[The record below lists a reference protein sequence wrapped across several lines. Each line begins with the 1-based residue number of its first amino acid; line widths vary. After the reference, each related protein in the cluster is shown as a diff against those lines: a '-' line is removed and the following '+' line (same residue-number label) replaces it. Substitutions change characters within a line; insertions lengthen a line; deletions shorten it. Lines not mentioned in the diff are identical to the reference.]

1 MAQRIDLTD
10 QVSDIAVETALRNIN
25 AGEVI
30 VAPSEFG
37 YIYLCD
43 AFKKDAV
50 KAIHILRGDAE
61 GVVPQVFIKDAKV
74 LTGLVTTVSSEVN
87 LLTEKFWPGPLS
99 ITFNVQPGLSWNLG
113 DNGRL
118 GKVNIRVPNHKF
130 LLQLL
135 SNTGPLV
142 VAAAALSGK
151 ASTLD
156 LAALPI
162 NENDIGVIF
171 ADGVLVSPGKST
183 IIDAT
188 GTILKI
194 KRSGV
199 INNNQL
205 SEVLPDIFS

>member
-10 QVSDIAVETALRNIN
+10 QVFDIAVETALRNIN

-171 ADGVLVSPGKST
+171 ADVVLISPGKST
-183 IIDAT
+183 IIDASGAT
-188 GTILKI
+188 LKV

>member
-10 QVSDIAVETALRNIN
+10 QVFDIAVETALRNIN

-37 YIYLCD
+37 YVYLCD

-50 KAIHILRGDAE
+50 KAVHILRGDAE

-74 LTGLVTTVSSEVN
+74 LTGLVTTVSKEIN

-130 LLQLL
+130 LFQVL

-188 GTILKI
+188 GTILKV

-205 SEVLPDIFS
+205 SEVIPDIFS

>member
-10 QVSDIAVETALRNIN
+10 QVFDIAVETALRNIN

-37 YIYLCD
+37 YVYLCD

-50 KAIHILRGDAE
+50 KALHILRGDAD
-61 GVVPQVFIKDAKV
+61 GVVPQVFVKDAKV
-74 LTGLVTTVSSEVN
+74 LTGLVTTVSNEIN

-130 LLQLL
+130 LLKVL
-135 SNTGPLV
+135 STTGPLV

-162 NENDIGVIF
+162 NENDISVIF

-205 SEVLPDIFS
+205 SEVIPDIFS

>member
-10 QVSDIAVETALRNIN
+10 QAFDIAVETALRNIN

-50 KAIHILRGDAE
+50 KAVHILRGDAE
-61 GVVPQVFIKDAKV
+61 GVVPQVFIRDASV
-74 LTGLVTTVSSEVN
+74 LTGLVTVVSSEIK
-87 LLTEKFWPGPLS
+87 LLTAKFWPGPLS
-99 ITFNVQPGLSWNLG
+99 ITFDTQPGLSWNLG
-113 DNGRL
+113 DSGRL
-118 GKVNIRVPNHKF
+118 GKVNLRVPNHKF
-130 LLQLL
+130 LLQILK
-135 SNTGPLV
+135 NTGPLV

-151 ASTLD
+151 AATLD
-156 LAALPI
+156 LATLPI
-162 NENDIGVIF
+162 NESDVGVIF
-171 ADGVLVSPGKST
+171 ADGVITSPGKST
-183 IIDAT
+183 IINAT
-188 GTILKI
+188 GTGLKI

-205 SEVLPDIFS
+205 SEVIPDIFT

>member
-10 QVSDIAVETALRNIN
+10 QVFDIAVETALRNIN

-37 YIYLCD
+37 YVYLCD

-50 KAIHILRGDAE
+50 KAVHILRGDAE
-61 GVVPQVFIKDAKV
+61 GVVPQVFIKDTKV
-74 LTGLVTTVSSEVN
+74 LTGLVTTVSNEIN

-130 LLQLL
+130 LLQVL

-151 ASTLD
+151 ASPLD

-171 ADGVLVSPGKST
+171 ADGVLISPGKST

-188 GTILKI
+188 GTTLKI

-205 SEVLPDIFS
+205 SEVIPDIFS

>member
-171 ADGVLVSPGKST
+171 ADVVLISPGKST
-183 IIDAT
+183 IIDASGAT
-188 GTILKI
+188 LKV

>member
-10 QVSDIAVETALRNIN
+10 QVFDIAVETALRNIT

-37 YIYLCD
+37 YVYLCD

-50 KAIHILRGDAE
+50 KAVHILRGDAE

-130 LLQLL
+130 LLQVL

-188 GTILKI
+188 GTILKV

-205 SEVLPDIFS
+205 SEVIPDIFS

>member
-10 QVSDIAVETALRNIN
+10 QVFDIAVETALRNIT

-37 YIYLCD
+37 YVYLCD

-50 KAIHILRGDAE
+50 KAVHILRGDAE
-61 GVVPQVFIKDAKV
+61 GVVPQVFVKDTKV
-74 LTGLVTTVSSEVN
+74 LTGLVTNVSKEIN

-130 LLQLL
+130 LLQVL

-171 ADGVLVSPGKST
+171 ADGVLASPGKST

>member
-10 QVSDIAVETALRNIN
+10 QVFEIAVETALRNIN

-37 YIYLCD
+37 YVYLCD

-50 KAIHILRGDAE
+50 KAVHILRGDAE
-61 GVVPQVFIKDAKV
+61 GVVPQVFIKDTKV
-74 LTGLVTTVSSEVN
+74 LTGLVTNVSKEIN

-130 LLQLL
+130 LLQVL

-188 GTILKI
+188 GAILKI

-205 SEVLPDIFS
+205 SEVIPDIFS

>member
-10 QVSDIAVETALRNIN
+10 QVFDIAVETALRNIN

-37 YIYLCD
+37 YVYLCD

-50 KAIHILRGDAE
+50 KAVHILRGDAE
-61 GVVPQVFIKDAKV
+61 GVVPQVFIKDTRV
-74 LTGLVTTVSSEVN
+74 LTGLVTNVSSEVN

-130 LLQLL
+130 LLQVL

-171 ADGVLVSPGKST
+171 ADGVLISPGKST

-188 GTILKI
+188 GTILKV

-205 SEVLPDIFS
+205 SEVIPDIFS

>member
-10 QVSDIAVETALRNIN
+10 QVFDIAVETALRNIN

-37 YIYLCD
+37 YVYLCD

-50 KAIHILRGDAE
+50 KAVHILRGDAE
-61 GVVPQVFIKDAKV
+61 GVVPQVFIKDTRV
-74 LTGLVTTVSSEVN
+74 LTGLVTNVSSEVN

-130 LLQLL
+130 LLKVL

-205 SEVLPDIFS
+205 SEVIPDIFS

>member
-10 QVSDIAVETALRNIN
+10 QVFDIAVETALRNIN

-37 YIYLCD
+37 YVYLCD

-50 KAIHILRGDAE
+50 KAVHILRGDAD
-61 GVVPQVFIKDAKV
+61 GVVPQVFVKDTKV
-74 LTGLVTTVSSEVN
+74 LTGLVTNVSSEVN

-205 SEVLPDIFS
+205 SEVIPDIFS

>member
-10 QVSDIAVETALRNIN
+10 QVFEIAVETALRNIN

-37 YIYLCD
+37 YVYLCD

-50 KAIHILRGDAE
+50 KAVHILRGDAE
-61 GVVPQVFIKDAKV
+61 GVVPQVFVKDTKV
-74 LTGLVTTVSSEVN
+74 LTGLVTNVSSEVN

-113 DNGRL
+113 DSGRL

-130 LLQLL
+130 LLQVL
-135 SNTGPLV
+135 SNSGPLV

-188 GTILKI
+188 GTILKV

>member
-10 QVSDIAVETALRNIN
+10 QVFDIAVETALRNIN

>member
-10 QVSDIAVETALRNIN
+10 QVFDIAVETALRNIT

-37 YIYLCD
+37 YVYLCD

-50 KAIHILRGDAE
+50 KAVHILRGDAE
-61 GVVPQVFIKDAKV
+61 GVVPQVFIKDTKV
-74 LTGLVTTVSSEVN
+74 LTGLVTNVSKEIN

-130 LLQLL
+130 LLQVLR
-135 SNTGPLV
+135 NTGPLV

>member
-10 QVSDIAVETALRNIN
+10 QVFDIAVETALRNIN

-183 IIDAT
+183 IIDASGAT
-188 GTILKI
+188 LKV

>member
-10 QVSDIAVETALRNIN
+10 QVFDIAVETALRNIN

-37 YIYLCD
+37 YVYLCD

-50 KAIHILRGDAE
+50 KAVHILRGDAE

-74 LTGLVTTVSSEVN
+74 LTGLVTTVSNEIN

-99 ITFNVQPGLSWNLG
+99 ITFNVLPGLSWNLG
-113 DNGRL
+113 DSGRL

-130 LLQLL
+130 LLQVL

>member
-10 QVSDIAVETALRNIN
+10 QVFDIAVETALRNIN

-37 YIYLCD
+37 YVYLCD

-50 KAIHILRGDAE
+50 KAVHILRGDAE
-61 GVVPQVFIKDAKV
+61 GVVPQVFIKDSKV
-74 LTGLVTTVSSEVN
+74 ITGLVTNVSSEVN

-171 ADGVLVSPGKST
+171 ADVVLISPGKST
-183 IIDAT
+183 IIDASGAT
-188 GTILKI
+188 LKV

>member
-10 QVSDIAVETALRNIN
+10 QVFDIAVETALRNIT

-37 YIYLCD
+37 YVYLCD

-50 KAIHILRGDAE
+50 KAVHILRGDAE

-130 LLQLL
+130 LLQVL

-162 NENDIGVIF
+162 NESDIGVIF
-171 ADGVLVSPGKST
+171 ADGVLISPGKST

-188 GTILKI
+188 GTILKV

-205 SEVLPDIFS
+205 SEVIPDIFS